1 MLLLIVIY
9 LWYCWYYVLPL
20 LLVILAIKYIEY
32 RLSLM
37 ITIGLYSLMVDVDL
51 FVDLGGIT

>member
-1 MLLLIVIY
+1 MY
-9 LWYCWYYVLPL
+9 YWYYVLPL

-37 ITIGLYSLMVDVDL
+37 ITIGLYSLMVDADL